1 MTVLKE
7 SEFMNRRKVVVVGGG
22 AAGIMASIAAARNGA
37 DVTLLEKN
45 ERLGKK
51 LYITGKGRCNVT
63 NACEI
68 DEFFDNICSNSKFM
82 YSSFNT
88 FTNFDL
94 MNMIEELGCKLCIQR
109 GNRVFP
115 LSERS
120 IDIINVL
127 EKELKQRKVK
137 ILLNTSVNELN
148 IENGI
153 CKGLKNPDI
162 NADCVI
168 IATGGISY
176 ASTGST
182 GDGYRFAEKFGL
194 KLEKCTPS
202 LVPINSNNS
211 FIKELQGL
219 SLKNIN
225 LSIFDNK
232 NKELFSKQGEMLFT
246 HFGIS
251 GPLVLKASAII
262 SNRLEKENLRA
273 EIDLKPALSKEQLNL
288 RILRDFEMQ
297 KNKSFKN
304 SLNALLPR
312 SIIPVIV
319 RLSQIKEDTVIN
331 QITAEQ
337 RRVLIDI
344 IKGFEL
350 NLTSLR
356 GFNEAVVTRGGVCVK
371 EINPKTMETKS
382 IKNLYFAGEVLD
394 IDAMTGGFNLQLAFS
409 TGYTA
414 GLSASL

>member
-1 MTVLKE
+1 
-7 SEFMNRRKVVVVGGG
+7 
-22 AAGIMASIAAARNGA
+22 MASIAAARNGA

-127 EKELKQRKVK
+127 EKELKRQKVK

-162 NADCVI
+162 KADCVI

-182 GDGYRFAEKFGL
+182 GDGYRFAEKSGL

-312 SIIPVIV
+312 SIIPVII

-337 RRVLIDI
+337 RRLLIDI

-382 IKNLYFAGEVLD
+382 IKNLYFSGEVLD

>member
-1 MTVLKE
+1 
-7 SEFMNRRKVVVVGGG
+7 MNNKKVVVVGGG

-127 EKELKQRKVK
+127 EKELKRQKVK

-162 NADCVI
+162 KADCVI

-182 GDGYRFAEKFGL
+182 GDGYRFAEKSGL

-312 SIIPVIV
+312 SIIPVII

-337 RRVLIDI
+337 RRLLIDI

-382 IKNLYFAGEVLD
+382 IKNLYFSGEVLD